1 MKSKPDSDNLLN
13 SYKRVKDLELILSNK
28 ENLEWQ
34 KLIHSPES
42 IRTKLH
48 EIVHSADST
57 NARKECEKLIKEIDE
72 LIHLA
77 AHHKYFNGQSVKIWS
92 VLKSIQ
98 DNISKFSDSLQ

>member
-13 SYKRVKDLELILSNK
+13 SYKRVKDLEVILTNK

-34 KLIHSPES
+34 RLIQSPES
-42 IRTKLH
+42 IKIKLH
-48 EIVHSADST
+48 EIIDSADA
-57 NARKECEKLIKEIDE
+57 NFARKECEKLIKEIDE

-98 DNISKFSDSLQ
+98 DNISKFSDSLK